1 MKVLV
6 TRAEPGAARTAAALK
21 ERGLIPVIA
30 PMLTIRP
37 SRQIELDLS
46 GVQALAFTSA
56 NGVRAWA
63 GVREERH
70 LPALC
75 VGDATAAAA
84 REAGFA
90 DTLSAGGDV
99 GDLIQLI
106 RKRLDKAA
114 GRIVHVRGSHVA
126 GDLAGNLRAAGFEA
140 EEAAAYEAVSA
151 ETLPEVARE
160 ALERKQLSLVLFHS
174 SRAAA
179 AFTALVDYA
188 DLTDRL
194 SHLIAVAISDQAAG
208 SLIRSDWLAV
218 KIAETPD
225 EAALLERVGAARLDP

>member
-6 TRAEPGAARTAAALK
+6 TRAEPGAGRTAEGLR
-21 ERGLIPVIA
+21 ERGLTPVIA

-37 SRQIELDLS
+37 SAEIALDLQ

-63 GVREERH
+63 NARTERG

-84 REAGFA
+84 REAGFENKM
-90 DTLSAGGDV
+90 SAGGDV
-99 GDLIQLI
+99 GDLIQMI
-106 RKRLDKAA
+106 RKRMDKAA
-114 GRIVHVRGSHVA
+114 GRIVHIRGSHVT
-126 GDLAGNLRAAGFEA
+126 GDLAGSLRAAGFAA

-151 ETLPEVARE
+151 GQLPDTARE

-174 SRAAA
+174 SRAAG
-179 AFTALVDYA
+179 AFTALVEDA

-194 SHLIAVAISDQAAG
+194 GYLIAVAISGQAAD

-218 KIAETPD
+218 KIADTPD
-225 EAALLERVGAARLDP
+225 EAALLDRVGAARLDP

>member
-1 MKVLV
+1 MKVLIP
-6 TRAEPGAARTAAALK
+6 RAEPGAHRTADGIAAL
-21 ERGLIPVIA
+21 GLKPVVA
-30 PMLTIRP
+30 PFLTIRP
-37 SRQIELDLS
+37 STDIALDLA

-63 GVREERH
+63 NVRAERN

-84 REAGFA
+84 REAGFG

-106 RKRLDKAA
+106 RRRLDKAS
-114 GRIVHVRGSHVA
+114 GRIIHVRGSHVT
-126 GDLAGNLRAAGFEA
+126 GDLAGSLRDAGFEA
-140 EEAAAYEAVSA
+140 EEAAAYEAVA
-151 ETLPEVARE
+151 AATLPETARE
-160 ALERKQLSLVLFHS
+160 ALEKKQLSVVLFHS

-179 AFTALVDYA
+179 AFTALVEDA

-194 SHLIAVAISDQAAG
+194 RYLIAVAISDQAAG
-208 SLIRSDWLAV
+208 NLIRSDWLAV
-218 KIAETPD
+218 KIADTPD
-225 EAALLERVGAARLDP
+225 EAALLDRVGAARLDP